1 MGALLQFPDRARGR
15 KRQRKSIGA
24 MGDCSLML
32 IRDDPFPKNVDR
44 FAYAKPSQQR
54 TDDGELSILLA
65 TAIFA
70 VLPKDAKVDLLDQ
83 LRVMDLG
90 RKDSR
95 AAQVLAIID
104 RGRH

>member
-1 MGALLQFPDRARGR
+1 MGTLIQFPDRARGR

-32 IRDDPFPKNVDR
+32 IRKEQFPTNVNR
-44 FAYAKPSQQR
+44 FAYAKPVDPRS
-54 TDDGELSILLA
+54 DDAELSILLA

-70 VLPKDAKVDLLDQ
+70 VLPADAKEDLLDQ

-90 RKDSR
+90 RKDRR

-104 RGRH
+104 RGRQ